1 MKLTL
6 WRESHKEN
14 LQAVCTPFLK
24 IQDNGVFG
32 FVSPCFL
39 LFTPLFGSRS
49 QVEKDISNC
58 VCPAISSMGGG
69 GWRSWDTCV
78 QSYCRCPWCWSR
90 SEQGAGGRDW
100 AGGRSTEKAHGKG
113 QREDLKNTAL
123 CLLCLPRC
131 TAKQSQWNLNL
142 ERN

>member
-58 VCPAISSMGGG
+58 VCPDISSMGGG
-69 GWRSWDTCV
+69 GDAPGTPAFSLTAAVLGAEADL
-78 QSYCRCPWCWSR
+78 SR
-90 SEQGAGGRDW
+90 EREAGTGLVGAPPR
-100 AGGRSTEKAHGKG
+100 RHMEKGK
-113 QREDLKNTAL
+113 
-123 CLLCLPRC
+123 
-131 TAKQSQWNLNL
+131 
-142 ERN
+142 ERT